1 MITDWVER
9 AWRSD
14 IEKSVV
20 WNEREKRRMKIKE
33 YRDKINEDEST
44 ISKI

>member
-14 IEKSVV
+14 IEKSVI

-33 YRDKINEDEST
+33 NRDKITEDEST